1 MGTHNGYSRSIR
13 FKEEKKLDIQDIIIL
28 LGGVALFL
36 FGMSLMGEGLKKV
49 AGNRMELVLY
59 RLSSTPVR
67 GVFLGTGVTAI
78 IQSSSATSAMVVGF
92 VNSGMMKLS
101 QALPVIE
108 GALIGTSITGW
119 ILCLSSLQ
127 GAGWVTILSASTLAA
142 IVAVAGIILRM
153 FSKKQIRRH
162 AGEIM
167 LGFSVLMF
175 GMQTMSGA
183 VEPLKESA
191 TFIEL
196 MTSFSH
202 PLIGILVAAVFTAI
216 LQSASAAIGI
226 LQALSMTGAISFAVA
241 WPMILGIGIGS
252 AAPVLLSAIGAKS
265 DGRRVALLFLL
276 IELIAA
282 TVFAVLYYGA
292 DALFHFGFGSLVMNP
307 VLIAAINTGFR
318 VLSIAMILPFNRAL
332 IALTERLIR
341 TSEDEALANASL
353 DRLDERFLAHPALAV
368 EQSRLTTNDMLET
381 SRQNLMEA
389 LSLLVNYSDES
400 FSAVEA
406 REDRVDQYE
415 DKIGSYLVRLNSM
428 ELSRSQS
435 IEVSKI
441 LHTLSDFERI
451 SDHAMNIAETARE
464 IHEKKIHFSEQGQIE
479 LNVLLQAIYEVLRL
493 SFNAFSANDTSL
505 AFRVEPLEEHIDEL
519 CDEMKNHHVERLQT
533 GVCSIDIGFVYNDL
547 LTNLERVADH
557 CSNVAL
563 AVIETEENTFDAHDY
578 VIRVREQREH
588 HFDTYYN
595 EYCERF
601 VI

>member
-1 MGTHNGYSRSIR
+1 M
-13 FKEEKKLDIQDIIIL
+13 
-28 LGGVALFL
+28 FL
-36 FGMSLMGEGLKKV
+36 FGMSVMGDSLKKV
-49 AGNRMELVLY
+49 AGSKMEMILY
-59 RLSSTPVR
+59 KLAGNPIK
-67 GVFLGTGVTAI
+67 GIILGTGVTAA
-78 IQSSSATSAMVVGF
+78 IQSSSATSVMVVGF
-92 VNSGMMKLS
+92 VNSGMMQVK
-101 QALPVIE
+101 QAIGIVL
-108 GALIGTSITGW
+108 GAILGTSITGW

-127 GAGWVTILSASTLAA
+127 GGGWVTILSASTLAA
-142 IVAVAGIILRM
+142 IVAVVGIILRM
-153 FSKKQIRRH
+153 FSKKQVRRH

-191 TFIEL
+191 IFIEL

-202 PLIGILVAAVFTAI
+202 PLIGILVAAMFTAI

-292 DALFHFGFGSLVMNP
+292 DALFHFGLGSLVMNP
-307 VLIAAINTGFR
+307 VLIAAVNTGFR

-368 EQSRLTTNDMLET
+368 EQSRLTTNDMLES

-389 LSLLVNYSDES
+389 LSLLANYSDES

-415 DKIGSYLVRLNSM
+415 DKIGSYLVRLNAM
-428 ELSRSQS
+428 ELSHPQS

-451 SDHAMNIAETARE
+451 SDHAMNLAETARE
-464 IHEKKIHFSEQGQIE
+464 IHEKKIHFSEQGQHE

-493 SFNAFSANDTSL
+493 SFNGFSANDTSL
-505 AFRVEPLEEHIDEL
+505 AYRVEPLEEHIDEM

-557 CSNVAL
+557 CSNIAL

>member
-1 MGTHNGYSRSIR
+1 M
-13 FKEEKKLDIQDIIIL
+13 DIKDIITL

-36 FGMSLMGEGLKKV
+36 FGMSLMGDGLKKV

-67 GVFLGTGVTAI
+67 GVILRTGVTAI

-127 GAGWVTILSASTLAA
+127 GGGWVTILSASTLSA
-142 IVAVAGIILRM
+142 IVAVVGIILRM

-216 LQSASAAIGI
+216 LQSASAAVGI
-226 LQALSMTGAISFAVA
+226 LQALSMTGAITFAVA

-282 TVFAVLYYGA
+282 TVFAALYYGA
-292 DALFHFGFGSLVMNP
+292 DALFHFGFGSIVMNP
-307 VLIAAINTGFR
+307 VKIAAVNTGFR
-318 VLSIAMILPFNRAL
+318 VLSISIILPFNHAL
-332 IALTERLIR
+332 IALAERLIKA
-341 TSEDEALANASL
+341 SEDEALANASL

-389 LSLLVNYSDES
+389 LALLVNFSDES

-451 SDHAMNIAETARE
+451 SDHAMNIAETAQE
-464 IHEKKIHFSEQGQIE
+464 IHEKKIHFSEQGQYE
-479 LNVLLQAIYEVLRL
+479 LNVLLQAIYEILRL

-505 AFRVEPLEEHIDEL
+505 AYRVEPLEEHIDEM
-519 CDEMKNHHVERLQT
+519 CDEMKLHHVERLQT

-563 AVIETEENTFDAHDY
+563 AVIETEENAFDAHDY

-595 EYCERF
+595 EYCEKF

>member
-1 MGTHNGYSRSIR
+1 M
-13 FKEEKKLDIQDIIIL
+13 DIQDIIIL

-183 VEPLKESA
+183 VEPLMESA

>member
-1 MGTHNGYSRSIR
+1 MEI
-13 FKEEKKLDIQDIIIL
+13 KDIITL

-101 QALPVIE
+101 QALPVVE
-108 GALIGTSITGW
+108 GAVIGTSITGW

-127 GAGWVTILSASTLAA
+127 GGGWVTILSASTLAA
-142 IVAVAGIILRM
+142 IVAVVGIILRM
-153 FSKKQIRRH
+153 FSKKQVRRH

-191 TFIEL
+191 IFIEL
-196 MTSFSH
+196 MTSFSN

-292 DALFHFGFGSLVMNP
+292 DALFHFGLGSLVMNP
-307 VLIAAINTGFR
+307 VLIAAVNTGFR

-368 EQSRLTTNDMLET
+368 EQSRLTTNDMLES

-389 LSLLVNYSDES
+389 LSLLANYSDES

-415 DKIGSYLVRLNSM
+415 DKIGSYLVRLNKVLKSPKFCTH
-428 ELSRSQS
+428 SV
-435 IEVSKI
+435 I
-441 LHTLSDFERI
+441 
-451 SDHAMNIAETARE
+451 
-464 IHEKKIHFSEQGQIE
+464 
-479 LNVLLQAIYEVLRL
+479 LNV
-493 SFNAFSANDTSL
+493 SAT
-505 AFRVEPLEEHIDEL
+505 
-519 CDEMKNHHVERLQT
+519 MQ
-533 GVCSIDIGFVYNDL
+533 
-547 LTNLERVADH
+547 
-557 CSNVAL
+557 
-563 AVIETEENTFDAHDY
+563 
-578 VIRVREQREH
+578 
-588 HFDTYYN
+588 
-595 EYCERF
+595 
-601 VI
+601 

>member
-1 MGTHNGYSRSIR
+1 M
-13 FKEEKKLDIQDIIIL
+13 DIQDIIIL

>member
-1 MGTHNGYSRSIR
+1 M
-13 FKEEKKLDIQDIIIL
+13 EIQDIITL

-67 GVFLGTGVTAI
+67 GVLLGTGVTAI

-92 VNSGMMKLS
+92 VNSGMMKLQ

-127 GAGWVTILSASTLAA
+127 GAGWIRILSASTLAA
-142 IVAVAGIILRM
+142 LVAVAGILLRM

-167 LGFSVLMF
+167 LGFAVLMF

-183 VEPLKESA
+183 VAPLKESPA
-191 TFIEL
+191 FIEL

-202 PLIGILVAAVFTAI
+202 PVIGILVGAVFTTI

-226 LQALSMTGAISFAVA
+226 LQALSMTGAIPFAVA
-241 WPMILGIGIGS
+241 WPMILGIGVGS

-265 DGRRVALLFLL
+265 DGRRTALMFLL
-276 IELIAA
+276 IEVAA
-282 TVFAVLYYGA
+282 VIVSAALYYGA
-292 DALFHFGFGSLVMNP
+292 EALFGLGLGSLVMTP
-307 VLIAAINTGFR
+307 VTIAAANTIFR
-318 VLSIAMILPFNRAL
+318 VVSISMILPFNRAL
-332 IALTERLIR
+332 IALSERLIR
-341 TSEDEALANASL
+341 PGEEETLANASL
-353 DRLDERFLAHPALAV
+353 DRLEERFLANPPLAV
-368 EQSRLTTNDMLET
+368 EQSRLTTNDMMEA

-389 LSLLVNYSDES
+389 LALLVNYSEEGYAS
-400 FSAVEA
+400 VEA
-406 REDRVDQYE
+406 REDLVDRYE
-415 DKIGSYLVRLNSM
+415 DRIGSYLVRLNAV
-428 ELSRSQS
+428 ELDRAQSAEMSR
-435 IEVSKI
+435 I

-451 SDHAMNIAETARE
+451 SDHAMNLAETARE
-464 IHEKKIHFSEQGQIE
+464 ICEKKIRFSEKGQRE
-479 LNVLLQAIYEVLRL
+479 LDVLLQAVYEILRL
-493 SFNAFSANDTSL
+493 SFNAFLTNDTQL
-505 AFRVEPLEEHIDEL
+505 AYRVEPLEEHIDEL
-519 CDEMKNHHVERLQT
+519 CDEMKRHHVDRLQT
-533 GVCSIDIGFVYNDL
+533 GECSIEIGFVYNDL

-563 AVIETEENTFDAHDY
+563 AVIETEENTYDYDAHDY
-578 VIRVREQREH
+578 VIRLREQRAH
-588 HFDTYYN
+588 HFDAYYD
-595 EYCERF
+595 EYCEKY

>member
-1 MGTHNGYSRSIR
+1 M
-13 FKEEKKLDIQDIIIL
+13 DIKDIIIL

-49 AGNRMELVLY
+49 AGNKMELVLY

-67 GVFLGTGVTAI
+67 GVLLGTGVTAI

-127 GAGWVTILSASTLAA
+127 GAGWVTILSASTLSA

-183 VEPLKESA
+183 VEPLKESPI
-191 TFIEL
+191 FIEL
-196 MTSFSH
+196 MTSFTH

-216 LQSASAAIGI
+216 LQSASAAVGI

-265 DGRRVALLFLL
+265 DGRRSALLYLL
-276 IELIAA
+276 IELIAVI
-282 TVFAVLYYGA
+282 VFAGLYYGA
-292 DALFHFGFGSLVMNP
+292 EALFHLGFGSLVMSP
-307 VLIAAINTGFR
+307 VTIAAINTGFR
-318 VLSIAMILPFNRAL
+318 VLSIVMILPFNHAL
-332 IALTERLIR
+332 IALAERLIR

-353 DRLDERFLAHPALAV
+353 DRLDERFLAHPPLAV

-389 LSLLVNYSDES
+389 LSLISNFNEES
-400 FSAVEA
+400 YSAVEA

-415 DKIGSYLVRLNSM
+415 DKIGSYLFRRNAM
-428 ELSRSQS
+428 ELTHSQS
-435 IEVSKI
+435 MEVSKI

-451 SDHAMNIAETARE
+451 SDHAMNLAETARE
-464 IHEKKIHFSEQGQIE
+464 IYEKKIRFSEQGQHE
-479 LNVLLQAIYEVLRL
+479 LDVLLQAIYEILRL

-505 AFRVEPLEEHIDEL
+505 AYRVEPLEEHIDEL
-519 CDEMKNHHVERLQT
+519 CDEMKLHHVERLQT

-563 AVIETEENTFDAHDY
+563 AVIETEENAYDAHDY
-578 VIRVREQREH
+578 VIRLREKREH
-588 HFDTYYN
+588 HFDSYYN
-595 EYCERF
+595 EYCEKF